1 MSNKIK
7 IKVTKKNDNVSN
19 ISKRYNFKDILEIQ
33 DKLKFSDIKTI
44 YKCKIKYIYEAFKT
58 NEIQF
63 SEDNRMID
71 NSRVNELK
79 DNFDI
84 NKCDFIILAE
94 LKNNIANTI
103 NKLESSN
110 DSFDE
115 LSDISSD
122 DDSDDISDSDNETSD
137 ETSDESND
145 LLDVSSNSYKYLIID
160 GQHRITMITK
170 LDIKDPIME
179 KYVSLDIRQC
189 KTREE
194 FKNYIDSTNDRKN
207 FSSDQLRSFKF
218 PRLRELFT
226 DKYQDCFTTSYIKI
240 NETTFKEELFK
251 TNLFEDFNITP
262 EIIVDKLMSIND
274 FFRTIEDKS
283 KLSTTHN
290 LTKKSY
296 VKERSKSEK
305 MNFFLGLDEK
315 CRWIKLLDIE
325 TNEFLNEWIKIYN
338 KYSRTKK

>member
-1 MSNKIK
+1 MSKKIK

-44 YKCKIKYIYEAFKT
+44 YKCKIKYIYEAFKN
-58 NEIQF
+58 NEIQL

-71 NSRVNELK
+71 NFRVNELK

-94 LKNNIANTI
+94 LKDNIANTI
-103 NKLESSN
+103 NKLDSSN
-110 DSFDE
+110 K
-115 LSDISSD
+115 LSDDSDSSDNSDDSSDESDESESSD
-122 DDSDDISDSDNETSD
+122 DIVDELEISN
-137 ETSDESND
+137 
-145 LLDVSSNSYKYLIID
+145 KYLIID

-179 KYVSLDIRQC
+179 KYISLDIRQC

-218 PRLRELFT
+218 PRLRQLLT
-226 DKYQDCFTTSYIKI
+226 DKYHDCFTTPYIKI
-240 NETTFKEELFK
+240 DESTFKTELFK

-262 EIIVDKLMSIND
+262 EIIVDKLISIND
-274 FFRTIEDKS
+274 FFRTLEDKS
-283 KLSTTHN
+283 KLSTTYN
-290 LTKKSY
+290 LTRKSY

-315 CRWIKLLDIE
+315 CKWVKLLDIE
-325 TNEFLNEWIKIYN
+325 TNEFLNEWLNIFKN
-338 KYSRTKK
+338 SKSKK